1 MQTTLTKDE
10 FDEFIIQYIRESLR
24 DKRHYQLVESY
35 EDDKWGYF
43 LKLLN
48 ARGLEGQLNAFKT
61 YDNLDIR
68 TDVKIHIPKLL
79 NNNTII
85 IQT

>member
-10 FDEFIIQYIRESLR
+10 FDEFIIQYIRESLK
-24 DKRHYQLVESY
+24 DEHNFNLVDNY
-35 EDDKWGYF
+35 DDNKWGYF
-43 LKLLN
+43 LKLLKS
-48 ARGLEGQLNAFKT
+48 RGVGGQLNSFRT

-68 TDVKIHIPKLL
+68 IDIKTHIPKLL
-79 NNNTII
+79 NNNTIN

>member
-1 MQTTLTKDE
+1 MQTTLTKDG
-10 FDEFIIQYIRESLR
+10 FDELIIQYIRESLK
-24 DKRHYQLVESY
+24 DKRQYQLVESY

-43 LKLLN
+43 LKLLHS
-48 ARGLEGQLNAFKT
+48 RGVEGQLNSFRS
-61 YDNLDIR
+61 YDDLDI
-68 TDVKIHIPKLL
+68 KIDIKTHIPKLL